1 MGALE
6 FGFMQRALV
15 ACTVIAA
22 AAPLVGCFIVQRRQS
37 LVGDGMGHMAFAGV
51 GLAFLVGLNPLVGA
65 LALTIVA
72 ALALVR
78 LSRAGVGGDLS
89 LALIFYGGI
98 AAGFLFSAR
107 SGGGQNQILSLLF
120 GSPLNLGWDQVG
132 AVTALAAAVVLVV
145 TVLYPQ
151 LVALAFDEA
160 AARAAGVPTQGLVLA
175 LTVLVA
181 LVVVGGMSSIGL
193 LLISAMMVVPVATAA
208 QVTSSY
214 RATLWLASAIGAVSA
229 VAGLLIAFYANVP
242 TGAAIVLLALGG
254 YCATALLRLGV
265 RSLRPVAR
273 RSRRVTV
280 R

>member
-37 LVGDGMGHMAFAGV
+37 LIGDGMGHMAFAGV

-229 VAGLLIAFYANVP
+229 VAGLLIAFYANAP
-242 TGAAIVLLALGG
+242 TGATIVLLSLGG
-254 YCATALLRLGV
+254 YCATALIRLGV
-265 RSLRPVAR
+265 RSLRPVVR
-273 RSRRVTV
+273 RSRRVAV

>member
-1 MGALE
+1 MEALE

-22 AAPLVGCFIVQRRQS
+22 VAPLVGCFVVQRRQS

-51 GLAFLVGLNPLVGA
+51 GLAFLVGVNPLIGA
-65 LALTIVA
+65 LALTVVA

-78 LSRAGVGGDLS
+78 LSRVGVGGDLS

-98 AAGFLFSAR
+98 AAGFLFSSR
-107 SGGGQNQILSLLF
+107 SGGGQNQILGFLF
-120 GSPLNLGWDQVG
+120 GSPLNLGWGEVA
-132 AVTALAAAVVLVV
+132 AVTALAAAVVVVV

-151 LVALAFDEA
+151 LLALAFDES

-175 LTVLVA
+175 LTVLVS

-193 LLISAMMVVPVATAA
+193 LLISAMMVIPVATAA

-214 RATLWLASAIGAVSA
+214 RATLWLASGTGAASA
-229 VAGLLIAFYANVP
+229 VVGLLAAFHVNAP
-242 TGAAIVLLALGG
+242 SGAAIVLVALGA
-254 YCATALLRLGV
+254 YCATAVARATV
-265 RSLRPVAR
+265 RSLRPALR
-273 RSRRVTV
+273 RSRQLAV

>member
-1 MGALE
+1 MEALE

-37 LVGDGMGHMAFAGV
+37 LIGDGMGHMAFAGV
-51 GLAFLVGLNPLVGA
+51 GLAFLVGLSPLVGA
-65 LALTIVA
+65 LVLTAVA
-72 ALALVR
+72 AYALVR
-78 LSRAGVGGDLS
+78 LSRGGVGGDLS

-98 AAGFLFSAR
+98 AAGFLFSSRA
-107 SGGGQNQILSLLF
+107 GGGQNQILGLLF
-120 GSPLNLGWDQVG
+120 GSPLNLGWDEVA
-132 AVTALAAAVVLVV
+132 AVTALAAAVVVVV

-151 LVALAFDEA
+151 LVALAFDES

-193 LLISAMMVVPVATAA
+193 LLISAMMVIPVATAA

-214 RATLWLASAIGAVSA
+214 RTTLWLASALGGISA
-229 VAGLLIAFYANVP
+229 VTGLLVAFYADVP
-242 TGAAIVLLALGG
+242 TGAAIVLVALGG
-254 YCATALLRLGV
+254 YCATALGRFATHSV
-265 RSLRPVAR
+265 RRAAGRGRQVAA
-273 RSRRVTV
+273 
-280 R
+280 

>member
-37 LVGDGMGHMAFAGV
+37 LIGDGMGHMAFAGV

-65 LALTIVA
+65 LALTTVA

-229 VAGLLIAFYANVP
+229 VAGLLIAFYANAP
-242 TGAAIVLLALGG
+242 TGAAIVLLSLGG
-254 YCATALLRLGV
+254 YCATALIRLGV
-265 RSLRPVAR
+265 RSLRPVVR
-273 RSRRVTV
+273 RSRRVAV